1 VRVLYLV
8 TATSAGEVTM
18 SLTKKHSPS
27 QGIGPAK
34 QRLTKKSLVLALS
47 KIDPSAEPTWFA
59 VACILANVWGED
71 GRDFFI
77 RFSEGGYW
85 TAPYQNFSKKETNT
99 KYDRA
104 LRGKTEQGK
113 YSNIRNLLGMA
124 GLKIDDVEF
133 EEINTVVT
141 DEVAQKA
148 REVETLQHGYSLIS
162 LGGQVRVINNQE
174 VALLRANEISHGINL
189 YQRNDAI
196 LIMKRRLIAEGLS
209 DSQLFINNF
218 FVNPKT
224 TVYEALAFHPIEQ
237 PKNVLNFWREPLA
250 PLAGEGTE
258 YIVDFLRDIICAGDN
273 KATDYLL
280 NFLAHMLQKPEVK
293 PGVIV
298 VLLGGQGVG
307 KGTFFRLL
315 QAIWKSSVML
325 VQDIDQVVGR
335 FNSGLERCFVVCM
348 DEAIFRGDRKASERL
363 KALVTE
369 PFFRIEEKY
378 QPSRT
383 IESFHRFF
391 AATNS
396 KHFGQVDIDDRRY
409 FFLKVSSKRQC
420 DHSYFTQLHKLISD
434 RSVMSAF
441 VHDLRERNIESVNI
455 YERPNAEEHVL
466 QRIKSLHGFPRFWY
480 DFLVSERVKAE
491 GCFIATMALKQL
503 YTDYNQREEKYFPLQ
518 SNEISNY
525 ISEMC
530 PSALKARQAG
540 GDAYSQRGY
549 NFPPLSV
556 CREEFEVYFGA
567 KLDWDIYPGDQPLH
581 NSPF

>member
-1 VRVLYLV
+1 VQVLYLV
-8 TATSAGEVTM
+8 IVTSAGEVTM
-18 SLTKKHSPS
+18 SFNKKHLTS
-27 QGIGPAK
+27 QGISPAR
-34 QRLTKKSLVLALS
+34 QRLTEKSLVLALS
-47 KIDPSAEPTWFA
+47 RIDPSGEPTWFA
-59 VACILANVWGED
+59 VACVLANVWGEE
-71 GRDFFI
+71 GRNFFI

-85 TAPYQNFSKKETNT
+85 SSPYQKFNEKEVHT
-99 KYDRA
+99 KYDRV
-104 LRGKTEQGK
+104 LRRKSGGGN
-113 YSNIRNLLGMA
+113 SNIRKLLKMA
-124 GLKIDDVEF
+124 DLKINDVEF
-133 EEINTVVT
+133 EQVNRAVN
-141 DEVAQKA
+141 DEEAQKTRA
-148 REVETLQHGYSLIS
+148 GGILQLNYSLIS

-174 VALLRANEISHGINL
+174 VALLRANETSHGINL
-189 YQRNDAI
+189 YQRKDAI
-196 LIMKRRLIAEGLS
+196 LIMQRLLVAEGLPMNP
-209 DSQLFINNF
+209 LFINNF
-218 FVNPKT
+218 FVDPKT

-237 PKNVLNFWREPLA
+237 PKNVLNFWREPVA
-250 PLAGEGTE
+250 PIAGEGTKE
-258 YIVDFLRDIICAGDN
+258 ILYFLRDIICAGDN
-273 KATDYLL
+273 KATEYLL
-280 NFLAHMLQKPEVK
+280 NFLAHMLQRPEIK
-293 PGVIV
+293 PGIIV
-298 VLLGGQGVG
+298 VLLGGQGIG

-315 QAIWKSSVML
+315 QAIWRSSVML

-409 FFLKVSSKRQC
+409 FFLKVSNQRQC
-420 DHSYFTQLHKLISD
+420 DHNYFAQIHKLIAD
-434 RSVMSAF
+434 RGVMSAF
-441 VHDLRERNIESVNI
+441 VHDLYERDIELVNI
-455 YERPNAEEHVL
+455 YERPQAEEHVL
-466 QRIKSLHGFPRFWY
+466 QRIKSLHGFPRFWF
-480 DFLVSERVKAE
+480 DFLVSEQVKNE
-491 GCFIATMALKQL
+491 GCFIATLALKQL

-530 PSALKARQAG
+530 PSALKARRAE
-540 GDAYSQRGY
+540 GDAYSERGY

-567 KLDWDIYPGDQPLH
+567 KLDWDIYPGNQPMH